1 VVLGLDRRGRVL
13 HKIDV
18 VEGLGGRFDRAVK
31 VQNAAVLD
39 RAELLRG
46 WIGWKRRLGRV

>member
-1 VVLGLDRRGRVL
+1 MNRRGRVL

-31 VQNAAVLD
+31 VQDAAVLD
-39 RAELLRG
+39 RADLLRG
-46 WIGWKRRLGRV
+46 CVGWKRRLGRV